1 MTQTSLGHRLR
12 VLRAERGLSLREA
25 ASRTGVAKETIS
37 DIERGIR
44 HPHDVTLSKLARG
57 YGVPVGELLEEPV
70 LAGKAEA
77 PYPGP
82 SAEDAQHRATLE
94 EIRES
99 YRESREGMDR
109 YCARWEQRLAE
120 DALDRHSVQEF
131 LTTADALLPILRDS
145 LTSELIEIHRELGD
159 VEDSWISDEMRAES
173 VMQPVVDRYFEIY
186 FEIGRR
192 LEEARQERF
201 GDDADATD
209 TPVIDFVAKQQE
221 RLHRIAG

>member
-82 SAEDAQHRATLE
+82 SAEDAQHRAKLE

-99 YRESREGMDR
+99 YRESRKGMDR

-120 DALDRHSVQEF
+120 DALDRHSVHEF
-131 LTTADALLPILRDS
+131 LTTADALLSVLRDS
-145 LTSELIEIHRELGD
+145 VVSELKEIDRELGYVGD
-159 VEDSWISDEMRAES
+159 IEDSGISDEMRAES
-173 VMQPVVDRYFEIY
+173 VMLPVVDRYFEI
-186 FEIGRR
+186 GRR
-192 LEEARQERF
+192 LQEVWQERF
-201 GDDADATD
+201 AGDADATD
-209 TPVIDFVAKQQE
+209 APVIDFEAKRQE
-221 RLHRIAG
+221 RLLRSAS